1 MGKPSARVEA
11 EAKKVHTTTK
21 KIIQAIGACFCEP
34 REGLPLGARGHPVA
48 GKRRWEMIYWMDL
61 MVRLIRI
68 PLLQLSLL
76 TSAPCRA
83 PRSPSSK
90 TSST

>member
-11 EAKKVHTTTK
+11 EANRVPSATK
-21 KIIQAIGACFCEP
+21 KIVQAIGACFCEP
-34 REGLPLGARGHPVA
+34 REHPLGARGHPVA

-61 MVRLIRI
+61 MVRLIHI

-83 PRSPSSK
+83 LFAVPRRK
-90 TSST
+90 

>member
-11 EAKKVHTTTK
+11 EANRVPSATK
-21 KIIQAIGACFCEP
+21 KIVQAIGACFCEP
-34 REGLPLGARGHPVA
+34 REHPLGARCHPVA

-61 MVRLIRI
+61 MVRLIHI